1 MQAIKLEE
9 PNFEK
14 EDGEEYAFG
23 EEAPVGIFT
32 DFSIRVAIPQ
42 DIVLH
47 HPSQS
52 AVCP

>member
-32 DFSIRVAIPQ
+32 DFSIRVG
-42 DIVLH
+42 D
-47 HPSQS
+47 PSE
-52 AVCP
+52 VKV